1 MITLNICVFIIRINI
16 TFIIIYTDQKFC
28 KNFVKIL
35 QFFQIST
42 CFLKIWINIYLHFFI
57 FMLFYHSDMITKSFH
72 KKNPTSR
79 LNNSDFFSQW
89 SGWRGSNPQQ
99 SAWKAGTLANWV
111 TPAHPLCWNYDNVFL
126 SLFKRKFFIWAW
138 LGSNQRPIG
147 YEPTALTTELHTHLQ
162 LRGT

>member
-1 MITLNICVFIIRINI
+1 
-16 TFIIIYTDQKFC
+16 
-28 KNFVKIL
+28 
-35 QFFQIST
+35 
-42 CFLKIWINIYLHFFI
+42 
-57 FMLFYHSDMITKSFH
+57 MITKSFH

-111 TPAHPLCWNYDNVFL
+111 TPASPLLLFDYTFSF
-126 SLFKRKFFIWAW
+126 SLFKRILIWAW

-147 YEPTALTTELHTHLQ
+147 YEPTALTTELHTHLWLVAFSIIINYTKKSSQ
-162 LRGT
+162 SFLFFLHVKLLYHTCNMLRWWNW